1 MNIEFDHNAT
11 TPPDPRVIDAMARAM
26 RETWH
31 NPSSVHR
38 AGQAARHAVELARA
52 SLARLIGAEP
62 KAITLTSSGTEA
74 IDLALRGML
83 EALPTPRRVLVTARV
98 EHAAV
103 RELASDLEEQGGAVV
118 CWAPVD
124 RAGLVESDGLARLLD
139 DRRGVLS
146 VQWANNETG
155 AIQPIEEAARLAR
168 QRGWLVHCDA
178 TQWVGKM
185 PASVLDERGSPWLD
199 ALTFAPHKFNGPKGV
214 GVLWLRR
221 GVGLRPRIHGTQ
233 EHGRRGGTENVPAI
247 VGAGVAA
254 DIAIDWLRDA
264 GERERLASL
273 RDEFESLVLA
283 ACPIA
288 VVNGPRDR
296 ARRLW
301 NTSNIGF
308 AGREAEPIL
317 LALSERG
324 VNASAGAA
332 CSSGSL
338 EPSPVLL
345 AMGVPEAVAHGSVR
359 FSIGRGTTRDEALEA
374 ARVVASVV
382 G

>member
-1 MNIEFDHNAT
+1 MIELDHNAT

-83 EALPTPRRVLVTARV
+83 EALPAPRRVLVTTRV

-124 RAGLVESDGLARLLD
+124 RAGLVDPDGLARLLD
-139 DRRGVLS
+139 DRRGMLS

-185 PASVLDERGSPWLD
+185 PTSVLDESGSPWLD

-254 DIAIDWLRDA
+254 DIAIYWLRDA
-264 GERERLASL
+264 SERERLANL

-288 VVNGPRDR
+288 VVNRPRDR

-301 NTSNIGF
+301 NTTNIGF